1 MASSRWRLWL
11 RWSWRDLRSR
21 WPLVAAIALIIA
33 LGTGTFAGLGST
45 ATWRRQSNDASFAHL
60 RMHDLR
66 VTLPE
71 GATLPEATLST
82 AIDQLPH
89 AEWVTARAER
99 LVGSTQVDASRPGH
113 TVLTPGEVVGITLD
127 AAASNL
133 AVDALDRTGGRT
145 LRPADDGRPVAV
157 LERKYAE
164 HFDLPVTG
172 ALTTSGGQRLDYV
185 GTGTSPQHF
194 IVTGP
199 RGLLFAEAS
208 LATLFVPLH
217 TAQQLLGR
225 AGQVNE
231 AVLRLNSRADLATL
245 EGELTAALPDV
256 GLTFTRRADEPAVR
270 MLYEDID
277 NDQQFWNV
285 IGGLVLAGATFAAF
299 NLTSRMIDAQRR
311 QLGVGMALGTPARLL
326 ALRPLLVGVQIAA
339 LGVVAGVAVGYLLDI
354 WLRGVFTSVLPLPI
368 WRTPFQPA
376 VFARAAVLGFVLP
389 VAAAALPVWRA
400 VRVEPVQAI
409 RVGHLAPTRRGIL
422 RMARTRRGRGRIT
435 RRIPVR
441 NILRAPRRALLTAL
455 AIGAAITTMVATIGL
470 VDSFVRT
477 LDRGEAEATHRAPD
491 RFVVE
496 LDGFHATDAAELREL
511 AALREVRAAQ
521 PRLRLYGTANP
532 DAPTSDQVDLIL
544 ELIDFDN
551 GMWTPTLTTG
561 NRTAVATG
569 GLVLAEK
576 AADDLHVTVGDQI
589 AVRHPR
595 RVGASYELVT
605 SQLTVAALQP
615 GPLRSLAFLD
625 IDQAQIFNLTGL
637 ANVVDIRPRAGV
649 TNDALVRAVFVQPGV
664 ASVES
669 VTATVNAVRDA
680 LEDFFGVLRIVEAV
694 VLLLAVL
701 IAFNATSIGID
712 EGARQHATMLA
723 FGLGPRTVL
732 SIAAAEMAAIGLIGT
747 LLGLVGGR
755 AVMAWVTTIQLQRT
769 MPDVRVDAYLAPGT
783 LLTAAVLGILAVAAA
798 PLLLTRRVQTMD
810 VPATLRVLE

>member
-1 MASSRWRLWL
+1 MAAVVVARPAQ
-11 RWSWRDLRSR
+11 
-21 WPLVAAIALIIA
+21 PLAAAIALIIA

-45 ATWRRQSNDASFAHL
+45 ATWRRQSNDASFALL

-71 GATLPEATLST
+71 GATVAETTLST
-82 AIDQLPH
+82 AIDRLPH
-89 AEWVTARAER
+89 ADWVTARAER
-99 LVGSTQVDASRPGH
+99 LVGSTQVDASGPGH

-127 AAASNL
+127 ASASDL
-133 AVDALDRTGGRT
+133 AVDGLHRARGRT
-145 LRPADDGRPVAV
+145 LRADDDGRPVAV
-157 LERKYAE
+157 LEQSYAE
-164 HFDLPVTG
+164 HFDLPATG
-172 ALTTSGGQRLDYV
+172 ALTVSGGKRLDYV

-199 RGLLFAEAS
+199 RGMLFAEANF
-208 LATLFVPLH
+208 ATLFVPLH
-217 TAQQLLGR
+217 TAQEILGR

-231 AVLRLNSRADLATL
+231 AVLRVSGTADLAKL
-245 EGELTAALPDV
+245 ERELTAALPDV

-311 QLGVGMALGTPARLL
+311 QLGVGMALGTPAHLL

-339 LGVVAGVAVGYLLDI
+339 LGVVAGVAVGYLLDV
-354 WLRGVFTSVLPLPI
+354 WLRGVFSSVLPLPI
-368 WRTPFQPA
+368 WHTPFQPA
-376 VFARAAVLGFVLP
+376 VFARAAALGFVLP
-389 VAAAALPVWRA
+389 VAAAAVPVWRA
-400 VRVEPVQAI
+400 VRVEPVEAI
-409 RVGHLAPTRRGIL
+409 RVGHLAPARRGVL
-422 RMARTRRGRGRIT
+422 GLAGHTRWRGRIT
-435 RRIPVR
+435 RRMPVR

-470 VDSFVRT
+470 IDSFVET
-477 LDRGEAEATHRAPD
+477 LDRGEAEATHHAAD
-491 RFVVE
+491 RFIVE
-496 LDGFHATDAAELREL
+496 LDGFYPRDAPELREL
-511 AALREVRAAQ
+511 AALPEVRAAE
-521 PRLRLYGTANP
+521 PRLRLYGTASP
-532 DAPTSDQVDLIL
+532 AAPTTDQVELIL
-544 ELIDFDN
+544 ELVDFDA
-551 GMWTPTLTTG
+551 GMWSPTLTAG
-561 NRTAVATG
+561 NRTAVTDG

-576 AADDLHVTVGDQI
+576 AADDLHVTVGDRV

-605 SQLTVAALQP
+605 TQLTVAALQP

-625 IDQAQIFNLTGL
+625 INQARVFNLTGL
-637 ANVVDIRPRAGV
+637 TNVVDIRPRAGV
-649 TNDALVRAVFVQPGV
+649 SDDTLVRAVFVQPGV

-669 VTATVNAVRDA
+669 VTATVRAVREA
-680 LEDFFGVLRIVEAV
+680 LEDFFGVLRVVEAV

-747 LLGLVGGR
+747 LLGLAGGR
-755 AVMAWVTTIQLQRT
+755 AVLAWVTSIQLQRT

-798 PLLLTRRVQTMD
+798 PLLLTRRIQTMD